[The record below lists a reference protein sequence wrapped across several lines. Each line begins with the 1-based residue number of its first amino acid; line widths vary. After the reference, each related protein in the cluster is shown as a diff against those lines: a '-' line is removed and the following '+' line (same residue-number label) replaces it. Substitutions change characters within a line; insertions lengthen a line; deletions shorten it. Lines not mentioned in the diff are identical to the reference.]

1 MDGMMFWSYVLDHIF
16 VPVMIVIGAALV
28 IVVKHY
34 ADKIAKSIVAK
45 NEISSM
51 TKENT
56 ARKELIE
63 TLNSIV
69 ESAVASNMQLAEKMK
84 EDGQKLSQE
93 QIDELNN
100 VCKTLVMNS
109 LPLSLTEENGILLE
123 VIGGQEK
130 LDAIISSMM
139 EKHVY
144 EYKVKKSNKALPQ
157 NNLQTPILEEAIE
170 IKPKRKNT
178 RVQLR

>member
-1 MDGMMFWSYVLDHIF
+1 MNGMMFWSYILDHIF

-69 ESAVASNMQLAEKMK
+69 GSAVASNMQLAEAMK
-84 EDGQKLSQE
+84 KNGQKLTQE

-100 VCKTLVMNS
+100 TCKTLVINS
-109 LPLSLTEENGILLE
+109 LPLSLTEDNGILLE
-123 VIGGQEK
+123 VIGGREK

-144 EYKVKKSNKALPQ
+144 EYKVK
-157 NNLQTPILEEAIE
+157 NNLSQINTQSIPISEVKEEKPQRRV
-170 IKPKRKNT
+170 IKT
-178 RVQLR
+178 RLG

>member
-1 MDGMMFWSYVLDHIF
+1 MDGTMFWSYILDHIF

-56 ARKELIE
+56 TRKELIE

-69 ESAVASNMQLAEKMK
+69 ESAVASNMQLAEAMK
-84 EDGQKLSQE
+84 KNGQKLTQE
-93 QIDELNN
+93 QIEELNN
-100 VCKTLVMNS
+100 TCKTLVINS
-109 LPLSLTEENGILLE
+109 LPLSLTEENGVLLE
-123 VIGGQEK
+123 VIGGKEK
-130 LDAIISSMM
+130 LNAIISSMM

-144 EYKVKKSNKALPQ
+144 EYKVKNTLSQ
-157 NNLQTPILEEAIE
+157 NNLQTTSNEGVVDKPQRKFIKTRLE
-170 IKPKRKNT
+170 
-178 RVQLR
+178 